1 MDLSEE
7 ELVIIRNALQ
17 AYMLQLHPTAT
28 YVKEIADWRTKVA
41 NVQDKVCKIILHNK
55 NV

>member
-1 MDLSEE
+1 MELSEE

-17 AYMLQLHPTAT
+17 AYMIHLHPTAT
-28 YVKEIADWRTKVA
+28 YVKEIADWRTKVVT
-41 NVQDKVCKIILHNK
+41 VQDKVCKIILHSK